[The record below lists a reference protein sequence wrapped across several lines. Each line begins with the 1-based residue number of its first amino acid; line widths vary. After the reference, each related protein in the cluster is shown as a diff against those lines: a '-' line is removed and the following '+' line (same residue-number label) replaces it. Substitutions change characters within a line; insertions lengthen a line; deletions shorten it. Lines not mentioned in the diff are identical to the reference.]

1 MQSSKKKNFKVQYSR
16 KQYKS
21 NKINHFQSSTIQTV
35 LKGNWLI
42 ITYKNKKKSVKL
54 KENIC
59 LYGMNQNYLFIWYE
73 PELHR
78 VRDAWINNVTL
89 KSLKQK
95 YIQQRSLSF
104 TKTIFGF
111 GHVYRIY
118 VYGQTGT
125 ELERVN
131 LCWSK
136 PLSSQMFCDDTQK
149 HYKNEMDSLILKL
162 QQLLFCWFNML
173 IQILTS
179 DTFLVLKI
187 LIPIPL
193 YLLLHLSLIIYGS
206 MLK

>member
-1 MQSSKKKNFKVQYSR
+1 M
-16 KQYKS
+16 
-21 NKINHFQSSTIQTV
+21 
-35 LKGNWLI
+35 
-42 ITYKNKKKSVKL
+42 KL

-78 VRDAWINNVTL
+78 VRDTWINNVTL

-95 YIQQRSLSF
+95 YIQQRTLSF

-131 LCWSK
+131 LC
-136 PLSSQMFCDDTQK
+136 
-149 HYKNEMDSLILKL
+149 
-162 QQLLFCWFNML
+162 
-173 IQILTS
+173 
-179 DTFLVLKI
+179 
-187 LIPIPL
+187 
-193 YLLLHLSLIIYGS
+193 
-206 MLK
+206 